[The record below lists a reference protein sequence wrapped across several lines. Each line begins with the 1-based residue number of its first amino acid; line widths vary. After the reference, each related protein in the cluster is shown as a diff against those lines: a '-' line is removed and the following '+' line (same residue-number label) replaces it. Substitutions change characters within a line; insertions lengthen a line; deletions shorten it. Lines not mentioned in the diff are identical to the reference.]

1 MEYKDQKQSWYS
13 LLFEEKKEVIRKR
26 KRDAYAQKKAIEGQI
41 VDEEYRREKTR
52 SGIEIEK
59 DKTSSGAQKHAYK
72 QEKIKLIKN
81 MRAKFDL
88 LFNQLLLQIGNGTE
102 ETDADEKIK
111 LPAMMTILYEDDE
124 TSLNTLLNLV
134 FPNIHNYSNNVN
146 FMINRAIL
154 TPTND
159 YVDEINNL
167 LIHKFPGHTVKYYSF
182 DETLDK
188 IEQGFQE
195 HFLNTLTPNGLPPH
209 ELVLKPGCQIM
220 LIRNISPSEGL
231 CNGNRQICNRF
242 ESNIIDAEIAT
253 GHYRGKRVFLP
264 RIPFF
269 PFENDKHPFP
279 FKRTQFPIR
288 LSFAMTINKSQC
300 QTLDYVGIYLPQPVF
315 SHGQLYVAL
324 SRAKNANSIKVLIRP
339 TNVENS
345 NDRSTKNIVYKE
357 LLTLSTSS

>member
-1 MEYKDQKQSWYS
+1 MLQDINDSE
-13 LLFEEKKEVIRKR
+13 LLFGGKVIVFGGNF
-26 KRDAYAQKKAIEGQI
+26 GQI
-41 VDEEYRREKTR
+41 LPIVLKATREETINASLVNSYLLPML
-52 SGIEIEK
+52 
-59 DKTSSGAQKHAYK
+59 
-72 QEKIKLIKN
+72 EKIKLTEN
-81 MRAKFDL
+81 MRAKFDP
-88 LFNQLLLQIGNGTE
+88 LFSQFLLQIGNRTE
-102 ETDADEKIK
+102 ETDVDEKIR
-111 LPAMMTILYEDDE
+111 LPAMMTIPYEDDE

-167 LIHKFPGHTVKYYSF
+167 LIHKFPGHAVKYYSF

-188 IEQGFQE
+188 TGQGFQE
-195 HFLNTLTPNGLPPH
+195 DFLNTLTPNGLPPH
-209 ELVLKPGCQIM
+209 ELVLKPGCHIM
-220 LIRNISPSEGL
+220 LLRNISPSEGL
-231 CNGNRQICNRF
+231 CNGTRLICNRF

-264 RIPFF
+264 IF
-269 PFENDKHPFP
+269 PFLPIENDKFPFP

-288 LSFAMTINKSQC
+288 LSFAMTINKSQG

-324 SRAKNANSIKVLIRP
+324 SRTKNANSIKVLIRP

-357 LLTLSTSS
+357 LLTLSTSY

>member
-1 MEYKDQKQSWYS
+1 MCKRHTIETLDKMLQDINDSE
-13 LLFEEKKEVIRKR
+13 LLFGGKVIVFGGDFCQILPVVLKTTGEETINASLVNSYLWPMLE
-26 KRDAYAQKKAIEGQI
+26 Q
-41 VDEEYRREKTR
+41 
-52 SGIEIEK
+52 
-59 DKTSSGAQKHAYK
+59 
-72 QEKIKLIKN
+72 IKLIEN
-81 MRAKFDL
+81 MRAKFDYLFSQFL
-88 LFNQLLLQIGNGTE
+88 LRIGNGTE
-102 ETDADEKIK
+102 ETDADEKIR
-111 LPAMMTILYEDDE
+111 LPAMMTIPYEDDE

-134 FPNIHNYSNNVN
+134 FPNLHNYFNSVN

-167 LIHKFPGHTVKYYSF
+167 LIHKFPEHTVKYYSF
-182 DETLDK
+182 DE
-188 IEQGFQE
+188 E
-195 HFLNTLTPNGLPPH
+195 FLNTLTPNGLPPH
-209 ELVLKPGCQIM
+209 ELVLKPGCPIM
-220 LIRNISPSEGL
+220 LLRNISPSERL
-231 CNGNRQICNRF
+231 CNDTRLICNRF

-264 RIPFF
+264 RTLFLPI
-269 PFENDKHPFP
+269 ENDKHPFP
-279 FKRTQFPIR
+279 FKRTQFSIH
-288 LSFAMTINKSQC
+288 LNFALTINKFQG

-345 NDRSTKNIVYKE
+345 DDISTKNIVYKE